1 MALKKKK
8 KITADYGFE
17 FEFKKAVRFYKVYLH
32 NLQSDPTCEIPTRPL
47 EQLSC
52 TYKSRHH
59 YTFKIINHLFKFLPV
74 LPKVMN
80 AGHPDFNVA
89 RLGVQ
94 HLWKKEQHIL
104 NPSVRRRYEAMT
116 QHLPSHPMRP
126 HHQHV
131 SLHFPFRHF

>member
-1 MALKKKK
+1 MNTTRWPLKKKESQL
-8 KITADYGFE
+8 TMDLNLNS
-17 FEFKKAVRFYKVYLH
+17 KKAIRFYKVYLH

-47 EQLSC
+47 ERLSC

-94 HLWKKEQHIL
+94 HLWRKEQHVL
-104 NPSVRRRYEAMT
+104 KPSVRRRYEAMT
-116 QHLPSHPMRP
+116 QHLPSHPT
-126 HHQHV
+126 
-131 SLHFPFRHF
+131 